1 MAKKPS
7 YEELE
12 KRIAELERESA
23 RFRRTEDELF
33 KLYHA
38 VNQSPSAIVITDA
51 RGIIEYVN
59 PKFMKMTGFSEK
71 EILGTSAAD
80 LGEQSPEDEKQMW
93 ETIQSGGDWH
103 GEFRN
108 KKKDGGRY
116 WERASISS
124 IKDESGSVTHYVKVA
139 EDITDLKRAQA
150 ALSDSQKQLY
160 DHQRRMGIL
169 AFANEMAMKLMHEL
183 RNPLVSIG
191 GYSKRIASGD
201 YTNDKLGEYTKI
213 IFEQAKRL
221 DKALSDVL
229 VQLETAATEV

>member
-12 KRIAELERESA
+12 RRVEELERESA
-23 RFRRTEDELF
+23 QHRRTEEELL

-38 VNQSPSAIVITDA
+38 VNQSPAAIMITDA
-51 RGIIEYVN
+51 RGVIEYVN
-59 PKFMKMTGFSEK
+59 PKFMEMTGFSDK
-71 EILGTSAAD
+71 EILGTNAAD
-80 LGEQSPEDEKQMW
+80 LGEQSPEDEKKMW
-93 ETIQSGGDWH
+93 DTIQSGGEWH

-108 KKKDGGRY
+108 KKKTGELY

-124 IKDESGSVTHYVKVA
+124 IKDQSGSVTHYVKVA
-139 EDITDLKRAQA
+139 EDITDLKRAQE

-191 GYSKRIASGD
+191 GFSKRIASGD
-201 YTNDKLGEYTKI
+201 YTNDKLGEYTTI

-221 DKALSDVL
+221 DQALSDVL
-229 VQLETAATEV
+229 VQLETAAGEV